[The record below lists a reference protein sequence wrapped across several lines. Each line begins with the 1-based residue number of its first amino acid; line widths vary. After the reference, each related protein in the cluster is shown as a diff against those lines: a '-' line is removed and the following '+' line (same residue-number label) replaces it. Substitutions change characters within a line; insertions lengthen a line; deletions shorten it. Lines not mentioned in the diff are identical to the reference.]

1 MQKVLLPFVAASVVC
16 VAQAMTPEEA
26 CDQLFSVLENQAIV
40 LQGIKDNASAAEAVK
55 ALNDCMAKQAELFA
69 VDENALWL
77 HIDNSEGVKQKFVI
91 LLQELAAE
99 YSRLESAKFFD
110 SAELRKLVYT
120 QLLSEGEAE

>member
-26 CDQLFSVLENQAIV
+26 CEQLFSVLENQAIV
-40 LQGIKDNASAAEAVK
+40 LQGVKDNTSAAEAVK
-55 ALNDCMAKQAELFA
+55 PLNDCMTKQAELFG

-77 HIDNSEGVKQKFVI
+77 HIDNSEGVKQKFVV

-110 SAELRKLVYT
+110 CAELRKLVYT
-120 QLLSEGEAE
+120 QLLSEG